1 MTSLEVN
8 QLGLEMD
15 SWYPWPIKAR
25 RRGAHRCF
33 EGCAGECPI
42 PASRDGARRGP
53 GRLRHLRE
61 PSRAPAGGGK
71 TSRSHAGIPDHRLL
85 AKKGLEIAGRHPAAP
100 RRATPWNTPYLTTGK
115 PLPFPQSSAA
125 AASARPGGGPR
136 RSSIARL
143 SGCFPLAACC

>member
-1 MTSLEVN
+1 MTSLEVI
-8 QLGLEMD
+8 QLGLEMV
-15 SWYPWPIKAR
+15 SWYPWPTKAR

-33 EGCAGECPI
+33 AGRAGECPI

-100 RRATPWNTPYLTTGK
+100 RRATP
-115 PLPFPQSSAA
+115 
-125 AASARPGGGPR
+125 
-136 RSSIARL
+136 
-143 SGCFPLAACC
+143 